1 MKDLKVLDIKN
12 LSLSFFNDNQPTQV
26 INNISF
32 HLNQGKTLGIVGESG
47 SGKSLTALSILRL
60 IPANAKLTADEIVF
74 NADGIE
80 TNLLNLTEKEIIQ
93 YRGSRISMIFQEPM
107 TSLNPTMKCGKQV
120 AEVLS
125 IHKKKNNINSKQKVL
140 ELFSEVKLPDPLRV
154 FNSYPHELSGGQ
166 KQRVMIAMAIA
177 LNPAILI
184 ADEPTT
190 ALDVT
195 VQKSILDLL
204 KQLQNK
210 YQMSIIFIS
219 HDLGI
224 ISQIA
229 DSIMVMYKGEIV
241 EFGPANQLLKNPTN
255 PYTIGLLKCRPTL
268 QSKSERLPV
277 LSDFLNASKE
287 ISMQPRTKKLHLHNS
302 PILEIKNLTKKFVL
316 ETDIFGKPTKE
327 LLAVNNVSFEVFKG
341 ETLGLVGESG
351 SGKSTI
357 SRLIT
362 QLINCNSGLMQYKGI
377 SLQSLNRRELQ
388 EFHKNV
394 QIIFQDPYSS
404 LNPKITI
411 GEAIMEPMMVHKIY
425 KTRYERIEK
434 TNDILKKVRLT
445 PDAFNKYP
453 HEFSGGQRQR
463 IAIARALAVQP
474 EFIICDESVSALDVS
489 VQAEILNL
497 LNDFKD
503 EFGLTYIFIS
513 HDLAVVKYMADR
525 IMVLRNGE
533 LVEIN
538 ETEKLYN
545 SPVSDYT
552 KNLINSVPQVFQ
564 D

>member
-1 MKDLKVLDIKN
+1 
-12 LSLSFFNDNQPTQV
+12 
-26 INNISF
+26 
-32 HLNQGKTLGIVGESG
+32 
-47 SGKSLTALSILRL
+47 
-60 IPANAKLTADEIVF
+60 
-74 NADGIE
+74 
-80 TNLLNLTEKEIIQ
+80 
-93 YRGSRISMIFQEPM
+93 MIFQEPM
-107 TSLNPTMKCGKQV
+107 TSLNPTMKCGYQV
-120 AEVLS
+120 EEVFH
-125 IHKKKNNINSKQKVL
+125 IHKKKSNINPKQKVL
-140 ELFSEVKLPDPLRV
+140 ELFAEVKLPDPLRAY
-154 FNSYPHELSGGQ
+154 NSYPHELSGGQ

-204 KQLQNK
+204 KQIQNK

-229 DSIMVMYKGEIV
+229 DSIMVMYKGEVV
-241 EFGPANQLLKNPTN
+241 EFGSAEQIIKNPAK

-268 QSKSERLPV
+268 QSKTERLPI
-277 LSDFLNASKE
+277 LADFINPLKE
-287 ISMQPRTKKLHLHNS
+287 ISQQPRLRKSKLIS
-302 PILEIKNLTKKFVL
+302 TPILEVKNLTKKFIV
-316 ETDIFGKPTKE
+316 ETDVFGKIKKDF
-327 LLAVNNVSFEVFKG
+327 LAVNNVSFEVFKG

-362 QLINCNSGLMQYKGI
+362 QLISSNSGLLIYKGV
-377 SLQSLNRRELQ
+377 SLQKLKKRDLQ

-425 KTRYERIEK
+425 KTRSERIEK
-434 TNDILKKVRLT
+434 TKEILEKVRLA
-445 PDAFNKYP
+445 PDAFYKYP

-463 IAIARALAVQP
+463 IAIARALSVQP

-497 LNDFKD
+497 LNDFKYD
-503 EFGLTYIFIS
+503 FDLTYIFIS

-533 LVEIN
+533 LIEIN
-538 ETEKLYN
+538 ETEKLYR
-545 SPVSDYT
+545 SPVSNYT
-552 KNLINSVPQVFQ
+552 KNLIDSVPQIFP

>member
-1 MKDLKVLDIKN
+1 MKDLKILDVKN
-12 LSLSFFNDNQPTQV
+12 LSLSFINGNQSIQV
-26 INNISF
+26 IKNISF
-32 HLNQGKTLGIVGESG
+32 CLNQGQTLGIVGESG

-60 IPANAKLTADEIVF
+60 LPANAKLEADQIVF
-74 NADGIE
+74 KTDGIE
-80 TNLLNLTEKEIIQ
+80 TNLLSVTEKEIRLF
-93 YRGSRISMIFQEPM
+93 RGSNISMIFQEPM
-107 TSLNPTMKCGKQV
+107 TSLNPTMKCGDQV
-120 AEVLS
+120 KEVFH
-125 IHKKKNNINSKQKVL
+125 IHKKKNRKDSRLKVL
-140 ELFSEVKLPDPLRV
+140 ELFSEVKLPDPQRIY
-154 FNSYPHELSGGQ
+154 NSYPHELSGGQ

-177 LNPAILI
+177 LNPVILI

-195 VQKSILDLL
+195 VQKSIIDLL
-204 KQLQNK
+204 KQIQNK
-210 YQMSIIFIS
+210 YKMSILFIS

-229 DSIMVMYKGEIV
+229 DNVMVMYKGEIA
-241 EFGPANQLLKNPTN
+241 EFGPTNHVINNPTN
-255 PYTIGLLKCRPTL
+255 AYTKGLLKCRPTL

-277 LSDFLNASKE
+277 LSDFLNPLKDSSTHPNVKR
-287 ISMQPRTKKLHLHNS
+287 PKLSTL
-302 PILEIKNLTKKFVL
+302 PILEIQNLTKKFIL
-316 ETDIFGKPTKE
+316 ETNIFGKPKNE
-327 LLAVNNVSFEVFKG
+327 LLAVNNISFEVFKG
-341 ETLGLVGESG
+341 ETMGLVGESG

-357 SRLIT
+357 SRIIT
-362 QLINCNSGLMQYKGI
+362 QLIESNSGLIKYKGV
-377 SLQSLNRRELQ
+377 SLYSLGKKELQ

-425 KTRYERIEK
+425 KTKSERIEK
-434 TNDILKKVRLT
+434 AKEILEKVRLT
-445 PDAFNKYP
+445 PDAFYKYP

-463 IAIARALAVQP
+463 IAIARALSVKP
-474 EFIICDESVSALDVS
+474 EFIICAESVSALDVS

-503 EFGLTYIFIS
+503 EYNLTYIFIS
-513 HDLAVVKYMADR
+513 HDLAVVKYMSDR
-525 IMVLRNGE
+525 IMVLQNGN

-552 KNLINSVPQVFQ
+552 KKLIGSIPQIKV